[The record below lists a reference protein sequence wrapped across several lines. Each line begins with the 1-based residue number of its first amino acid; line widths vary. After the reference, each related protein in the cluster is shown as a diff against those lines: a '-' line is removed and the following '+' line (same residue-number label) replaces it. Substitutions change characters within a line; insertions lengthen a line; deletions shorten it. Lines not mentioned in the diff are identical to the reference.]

1 MTDAAPFHNSEE
13 MHYEPTQ
20 SSVCPLSVQSE
31 YFGGVGGFILLLS
44 TVELIIGDCKPEQEE
59 SLRLPFGSAGKKESH
74 VFGYRHHNSQHS
86 RFMVREFPNAVK
98 RRHS

>member
-31 YFGGVGGFILLLS
+31 YFGGVGEFILLLS
-44 TVELIIGDCKPEQEE
+44 TVELIIGDRKPEQEE
-59 SLRLPFGSAGKKESH
+59 NLRLPFGSADWKKGEPC
-74 VFGYRHHNSQHS
+74 FWIQASQQPALQIYGQGIS
-86 RFMVREFPNAVK
+86 
-98 RRHS
+98 